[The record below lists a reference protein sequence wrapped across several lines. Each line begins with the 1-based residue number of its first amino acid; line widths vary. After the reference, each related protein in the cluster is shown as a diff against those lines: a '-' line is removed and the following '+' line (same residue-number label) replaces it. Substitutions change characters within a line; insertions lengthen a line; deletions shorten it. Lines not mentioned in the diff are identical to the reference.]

1 MNKILFI
8 YDYGEETWSTPYSLM
23 KEFSKRGWEVN
34 RLTFEGVE
42 LARSLPAYDIVLV
55 MDWQGKDI
63 SKECKS
69 QFLKQDVF
77 LVKELGDT
85 PQNFSNH
92 LKADLESYDWM
103 FTPDYTSAYKYMY
116 DYGFNCSWINH
127 WADTAI
133 QFPKDVPIEYTAVT
147 TRGKG
152 NSQILDIITDWGDG
166 TIGNRNNLDGIAHT
180 DFLNSGLMVIQ
191 NSRWGE
197 ITRRIFEG
205 MACGKLVITDRLHSD
220 TKLGSLFIENQ
231 DIVFY
236 NDVNDFADKINYYAE
251 HSEEREA
258 IAKSGMNK
266 VLKHFTQVNVVN
278 QIIEQ
283 WENFL

>member
-1 MNKILFI
+1 M
-8 YDYGEETWSTPYSLM
+8 
-23 KEFSKRGWEVN
+23 
-34 RLTFEGVE
+34 
-42 LARSLPAYDIVLV
+42 
-55 MDWQGKDI
+55 Q
-63 SKECKS
+63 
-69 QFLKQDVF
+69 
-77 LVKELGDT
+77 
-85 PQNFSNH
+85 
-92 LKADLESYDWM
+92 
-103 FTPDYTSAYKYMY
+103 
-116 DYGFNCSWINH
+116 
-127 WADTAI
+127 
-133 QFPKDVPIEYTAVT
+133 PI
-147 TRGKG
+147 
-152 NSQILDIITDWGDG
+152 
-166 TIGNRNNLDGIAHT
+166 NLDGIAHT

-205 MACGKLVITDRLHSD
+205 MACGKLVITDRLHSN
-220 TKLGSLFIENQ
+220 TKLSSLFIERE